1 MVVSLADS
9 EQPCVLLKY
18 FDEKFIFP
26 EGINIYRTEI
36 SHDKSIQYNDKRI
49 RLNDKPIKKGDY
61 KIPSSAFASDTTLK
75 QYQDILDEL
84 NPSEIEGIMAA
95 LLLIKAL
102 QSTPFSLYSGIMFE
116 DSKVKMGA
124 TYSYE
129 VFRLVKGKEVLIEK
143 SKPIKV
149 ERFQAEKAPDSVQI
163 EVGDSKAFIRWKP
176 DEKRF
181 WGVNVYRKIMDD
193 SVFSRINA
201 EPVMISLNK
210 NEKGEEAYP
219 DVFITDENLQNGVT
233 YMYQIAGIDFF
244 SRETEWSE
252 PIAVTPKDQ
261 TQPLPPKEIKAEFN
275 AFNIELSWQCEFKSR
290 DMKGFYIYRSKGR
303 FGEQIRITPQLLDK
317 EAIAYTDKA
326 LREAGTYHYFVASVD
341 SSGNEARGFRTI
353 IEILDVFP
361 PEPPSNFK
369 VTADTGRMIL
379 TWQSPTEAD
388 FAGCRIYRTTNTD
401 KKLAYA
407 LLNVNLIKDTVFID
421 VLPKNSKSD
430 FLYRITAL
438 DSSLNMSEYTE
449 VGVGKMPDIT
459 SPSSPVL
466 TNIEQDKESIV
477 LHWDISPESDVKAYN
492 IYRFEPKDSANTY
505 IRLSRQALSPTSNL
519 FTDRILKH
527 KTEYAYKLFAID
539 SSGHISQPSEQKRL
553 TFLSERTDLYT
564 FKMEVSVRRNG
575 KRVILTWDLDT
586 DETPDFIVY
595 KRLSGT
601 DEFVAISTLTK
612 DLNFTDTSLEKG
624 DRCEYQ
630 VRAYLSEGTIFKS
643 NTFWVERKK

>member
-1 MVVSLADS
+1 MLARTS
-9 EQPCVLLKY
+9 TSVPTNFSK
-18 FDEKFIFP
+18 
-26 EGINIYRTEI
+26 INTE
-36 SHDKSIQYNDKRI
+36 
-49 RLNDKPIKKGDY
+49 PI
-61 KIPSSAFASDTTLK
+61 
-75 QYQDILDEL
+75 
-84 NPSEIEGIMAA
+84 
-95 LLLIKAL
+95 
-102 QSTPFSLYSGIMFE
+102 
-116 DSKVKMGA
+116 
-124 TYSYE
+124 
-129 VFRLVKGKEVLIEK
+129 
-143 SKPIKV
+143 
-149 ERFQAEKAPDSVQI
+149 
-163 EVGDSKAFIRWKP
+163 
-176 DEKRF
+176 
-181 WGVNVYRKIMDD
+181 
-193 SVFSRINA
+193 
-201 EPVMISLNK
+201 MISLNK

-219 DVFITDENLQNGVT
+219 DVFVTDENLQNGTT
-233 YMYQIAGIDFF
+233 YVYQIAGIDFF

-261 TQPLPPKEIKAEFN
+261 TPPLPPKEIKAKFN

-317 EAIAYTDKA
+317 ETIAYADKA

-379 TWQSPTEAD
+379 TWKSPTEAD
-388 FAGCRIYRTTNTD
+388 FAGCRIYRTTNSD

-407 LLNVNLIKDTVFID
+407 LLNVKLIKDTIFID
-421 VLPKNSKSD
+421 TLPKNSKSD

-438 DSSLNMSEYTE
+438 DSSLNMSAYTE
-449 VGVGKMPDIT
+449 AGVGKMPDIT
-459 SPSSPVL
+459 PPSPPFFK
-466 TNIEQDKESIV
+466 NIEQDKEAIV
-477 LHWDISPESDVKAYN
+477 LHWDVSPESDVKAYN

-505 IRLSRQALSPTSNL
+505 IRLNRQELSPISNL

-527 KTEYAYKLFAID
+527 KTEYAYQLVAID
-539 SSGHISQPSEQKRL
+539 SSGHTSQPSAQKRL

-564 FKMEVSVRRNG
+564 FKMDVSVRRNG

-601 DEFVAISTLTK
+601 DEFIPIGTSTQESK
-612 DLNFTDTSLEKG
+612 FIDTSLEKG
-624 DRCEYQ
+624 DRYEYQ
-630 VRAYLSEGTIFKS
+630 VRAYSNDGMVYKS
-643 NTFWVERKK
+643 NTYWVENR